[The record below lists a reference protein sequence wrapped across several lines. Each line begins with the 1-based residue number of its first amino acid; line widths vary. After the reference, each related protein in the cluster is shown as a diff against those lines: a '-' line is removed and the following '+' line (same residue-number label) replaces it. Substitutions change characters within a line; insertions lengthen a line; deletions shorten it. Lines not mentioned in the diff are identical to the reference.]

1 MQQMVVCI
9 VFLVLMLVVTP
20 AKAQFG
26 LKNKKKRNQEQEAP
40 LTGFEKAQRD
50 HVTGS
55 NRRPGRR
62 QQQQQ
67 QPDMAAALSMAQSM
81 GLDPSALG
89 DPAEMQQAI
98 EQLMSDPDIM
108 NQVNTMIEGMGG
120 QEGLA
125 KMMEGMGGEE
135 GLAKMM
141 EGMDLSTMMKDM
153 GLGNLGDKDLSSLME
168 GMEGF
173 DAGAMQEAMDELGG
187 VEGMMK
193 TMKDER

>member
-1 MQQMVVCI
+1 
-9 VFLVLMLVVTP
+9 VLMLVVTP